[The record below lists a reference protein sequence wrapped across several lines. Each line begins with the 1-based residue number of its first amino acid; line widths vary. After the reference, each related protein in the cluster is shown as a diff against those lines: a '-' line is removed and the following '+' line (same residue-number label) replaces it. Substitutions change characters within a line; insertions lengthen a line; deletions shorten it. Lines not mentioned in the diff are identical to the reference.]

1 MTCKLPTMAE
11 WGPVH
16 CKVKAFPPCRLRCPL
31 TPQCPE
37 WVPFD
42 RGPYDGADAWI
53 LVDMAAGE
61 VPNSMCGA
69 CGKEFPGRNI
79 ALEQGA
85 SLIILYWSDK
95 HEDGSFDWADCI
107 TVAPEEVEVVL

>member
-1 MTCKLPTMAE
+1 MTCKLPTLAE

-16 CKVKAFPPCRLRCPL
+16 CKVKIAPPCRLRCPL
-31 TPQCPE
+31 TPTCPE
-37 WVPFD
+37 WTPFD
-42 RGPYDGADAWI
+42 RGDVERDAWI
-53 LVDMAAGE
+53 LVDMTAGE
-61 VPNSMCGA
+61 FPHSSCGC

-85 SLIILYWSDK
+85 SLMVLYWSDQK
-95 HEDGSFDWADCI
+95 GDGTFNWNDCI